1 MNEINIR
8 IEGIRSDR
16 VHGASELAHAAL
28 GILQDA
34 IQESE
39 AESIPAF
46 MIEIKAYAAELSAA
60 RPTMAAIANCI
71 DRFIKS
77 FRQLLQKEQS
87 LADLK
92 LSSRQAITA
101 IITEIAHER
110 NQTLQNGAALI
121 GEHSVVMTC
130 SYSSTVIAV
139 FKTAAAQGK
148 TFRVLA
154 LASDDSCYAQ
164 MTIDRLGE
172 SGIPGEVIP
181 EGKLPEV
188 LPLVTLILTGADAI
202 MADGSLINGS
212 PSLVLAQSAHD
223 RKPPLPFYAVC
234 EPMKFTPSIPPALE
248 PGFDLVPSVFLT
260 GIISV
265 KR

>member
-1 MNEINIR
+1 MNETKIR

-16 VHGASELAHAAL
+16 VHGASELAHATL

-34 IQESE
+34 IQESR
-39 AESIPAF
+39 AKSIPAF
-46 MIEIKAYAAELSAA
+46 VMEIEAYAAELAAA
-60 RPTMAAIANCI
+60 RPTMAAIANCTG
-71 DRFIKS
+71 RFIKL
-77 FRQLLQKEQS
+77 FRQLIQKEQS
-87 LADLK
+87 LANLK
-92 LSSRQAITA
+92 LDSRRAITA
-101 IITEIAHER
+101 IITEIAWER

-121 GEHSVVMTC
+121 GGHSVVMTC

-139 FKTAAAQGK
+139 FKMAAAQGK

-188 LPLVTLILTGADAI
+188 LPLVNLILTGADAI
-202 MADGSLINGS
+202 TADGTLINGS
-212 PSLVLAQSAHD
+212 PSLVLARAAHD
-223 RKPPLPFYAVC
+223 RKSPLPFYAVC

-248 PGFDLVPSVFLT
+248 PGFDLIPSALLT

>member
-1 MNEINIR
+1 MNEIEIR

-34 IQESE
+34 IKESRTK
-39 AESIPAF
+39 SIPAF
-46 MIEIKAYAAELSAA
+46 VMEIEAYAAELAAA
-60 RPTMAAIANCI
+60 RPTMAAIANCS
-71 DRFIKS
+71 DRFIKL

-92 LSSRQAITA
+92 LNSRQAITA
-101 IITEIAHER
+101 IITEIAWER
-110 NQTLQNGAALI
+110 NQTIQNGAALI
-121 GEHSVVMTC
+121 GKNSVVMTC

-139 FKTAAAQGK
+139 FKMAAAQGK

-154 LASDDSCYAQ
+154 LASDDSYAQ

-172 SGIPGEVIP
+172 SGITREVIP

-188 LPLVTLILTGADAI
+188 LPLVNLILTGADAVT
-202 MADGSLINGS
+202 ADGTLINGS
-212 PSLVLAQSAHD
+212 PSLVLARAAHD

-234 EPMKFTPSIPPALE
+234 EPMKFTPSILPVLE
-248 PGFDLVPSVFLT
+248 PGFDLVPSAYLT